1 MHHSSH
7 VLSGGRY
14 PVLRAL
20 AILYLIGAA
29 LTVLATIASII
40 YIMARG
46 PGNMLDRTILSVGAV
61 VAAFFVFVSMLAL
74 AEVLKLFI
82 DIEHNTRMHAASHV
96 NAAAAATMVP
106 PMTTA
111 ETPVITTTASDGH
124 TNRLTDLAEESAEA
138 ALIRGH

>member
-1 MHHSSH
+1 MHHNSH

-20 AILYLIGAA
+20 AIMYLIGAA
-29 LTVLATIASII
+29 LTVLATVASII

-46 PGNMLDRTILSVGAV
+46 PGNVLDRTILSIGAV

-74 AEVLKLFI
+74 AAVLKLFI

-96 NAAAAATMVP
+96 NAAAATMAPAV
-106 PMTTA
+106 TTA
-111 ETPVITTTASDGH
+111 ETPVVTTTASDGR